1 MLPHRTRGLPPQAPA
16 HFFFRSKAP
25 GPHTSKNTR
34 MDLSFSPEDL
44 AFREEVRAFIKAE
57 LPVDVRTKMEAGIE
71 LTKADYVSWQ
81 HKLCAKGWLA
91 PNWPKKYGGTD
102 WTVVQKHIFNE
113 EMALGGAPRQM
124 PFGVAM
130 VAPVIIEFGSDEQRA
145 HYLPRI
151 LSSDDWWCQGYSE
164 PEAGSDLASLKTRAD
179 RDGDNYIIN
188 GQKTWITLAQYA
200 NMIFVLARTEQTA
213 KKQDGISFL
222 LVDMTTPGVTVR
234 PIVTIDGGKEINEV
248 IFENVRV
255 PVSSRVGK
263 EGEGW
268 TYAKFLL
275 EHERNGTAGVAG
287 SFQLLNRL
295 RAVARDQRV
304 DGKTLMD
311 DERFAERTALSY
323 AQLRSLAA
331 ESSGNRPG
339 PESSFIKITGTEI
352 QQAIT
357 TLMMEAS
364 AYDSLDPAKRSALA
378 YFNTRKTS
386 IYAGSNEIQR
396 NIIAKRILGL

>member
-1 MLPHRTRGLPPQAPA
+1 
-16 HFFFRSKAP
+16 
-25 GPHTSKNTR
+25 

-44 AFREEVRAFIKAE
+44 AFREEVRAFIRAE
-57 LPVDVRTKMEAGIE
+57 LSVDVRTKMEAGIE
-71 LTKADYVSWQ
+71 LTKDDYVGWQ
-81 HKLCAKGWLA
+81 HKLNAKGWLA
-91 PNWPKKYGGTD
+91 PSWPVKYGGTD
-102 WTVVQKHIFNE
+102 WTVVAKHIYHE

-124 PFGVAM
+124 PFGVSM

-145 HYLPRI
+145 YYLPRI
-151 LSSDDWWCQGYSE
+151 LNSDDWWCQGYSE

-179 RDGDNYIIN
+179 RDGDDYIIN
-188 GQKTWITLAQYA
+188 GQKTWITLAHFA

-213 KKQDGISFL
+213 KKQDGISFI

-255 PVSSRVGK
+255 PVANRVGK

-287 SFQLLNRL
+287 SFQLLARL
-295 RAVARDQRV
+295 RAVAGDQRV
-304 DGKTLMD
+304 DGKTVLD
-311 DERFAERTALSY
+311 DDRFAERAAQVEIELTALSY

-331 ESSGNRPG
+331 ESSGRSPG

-364 AYDSLDPAKRSALA
+364 AYASLEPAQRSALA

>member
-1 MLPHRTRGLPPQAPA
+1 
-16 HFFFRSKAP
+16 
-25 GPHTSKNTR
+25 
-34 MDLSFSPEDL
+34 MDLSYSPEDI
-44 AFREEVRAFIKAE
+44 AFRHEVREFIKNE
-57 LPVDVRTKMEAGIE
+57 LPDSIRTKMQTGNEVDKE
-71 LTKADYVSWQ
+71 DYIFWQ
-81 HKLCAKGWLA
+81 NKLNSRGWLA
-91 PNWPKKYGGTD
+91 PNWPKKYGGAEF
-102 WTVVQKHIFNE
+102 TVTQRHIYE
-113 EMALGGAPRQM
+113 EELALGWAPRNM

-130 VAPVIIEFGSDEQRA
+130 VAPVIIQFGTEEQKA

-151 LSSDDWWCQGYSE
+151 LSSEDWWCQGYSE

-179 RDGDNYIIN
+179 RDGDFYVIN
-188 GQKTWITLAQYA
+188 GAKTWITLAQYA
-200 NMIFVLARTEQTA
+200 NMIFVLARTDQNV
-213 KKQDGISFL
+213 KKQEGISFI

-255 PVSSRVGK
+255 PVANRVGK

-268 TYAKFLL
+268 TAAKFLL

-287 SFQLLNRL
+287 SFQLLEKL
-295 RAVARDQRV
+295 RNTMEKQRF
-304 DGKTLMD
+304 DGKTLLD
-311 DERFAERTALSY
+311 DENFCKRAAEVEIELTALSY
-323 AQLRSLAA
+323 AQMRSLAA
-331 ESSGNRPG
+331 ESNGGRPG

-357 TLMMEAS
+357 TLIMEAS
-364 AYDSLDPAKRSALA
+364 AHHALDPKEHSALW
-378 YFNTRKTS
+378 YFNMRKTS

>member
-1 MLPHRTRGLPPQAPA
+1 
-16 HFFFRSKAP
+16 
-25 GPHTSKNTR
+25 
-34 MDLSFSPEDL
+34 MDLAFSPQEL
-44 AFREEVRAFIKAE
+44 AFREEVRAFIRAE
-57 LPVDVRTKMEAGIE
+57 LPPQVRAKMESGIE
-71 LTKADYVSWQ
+71 LTKDDYVAWQ
-81 HKLCAKGWLA
+81 HKLNARGWLA
-91 PNWPKKYGGTD
+91 PNWPVKYGGTG
-102 WTVVQKHIFNE
+102 WTVVQKHIFDE

-124 PFGVAM
+124 PFGVSM
-130 VAPVIIEFGSDEQRA
+130 VAPVIIEFGNDEQRGY
-145 HYLPRI
+145 YLPRI
-151 LSSDDWWCQGYSE
+151 LNSDDWWCQGYSE
-164 PEAGSDLASLKTRAD
+164 PEAGSDLASLKTRAV
-179 RDGDNYIIN
+179 RDGDHYVIN
-188 GQKTWITLAQYA
+188 GQKTWITLAQFA
-200 NMIFVLARTEQTA
+200 NMIFVLARTDPEA
-213 KKQDGISFL
+213 KKQEGISFI

-255 PVSSRVGK
+255 PAENRVGK

-295 RAVARDQRV
+295 RALAGSQKF
-304 DGKTLMD
+304 DGKSMLD
-311 DERFAERTALSY
+311 DEGFTKRMAQVEIELTALSY
-323 AQLRSLAA
+323 AQMRSLAA
-331 ESSGNRPG
+331 ESSGKRPG

-364 AYDSLDPAKRSALA
+364 ANNALDPSNHSALG
-378 YFNTRKTS
+378 YFNARKTT

-396 NIIAKRILGL
+396 NIISKRILGL

>member
-1 MLPHRTRGLPPQAPA
+1 V
-16 HFFFRSKAP
+16 
-25 GPHTSKNTR
+25 
-34 MDLSFSPEDL
+34 DLSFSPEDL
-44 AFREEVRAFIKAE
+44 AFREEVRAFIRAE
-57 LPVDVRTKMEAGIE
+57 LPIEVRTKMEAGIE
-71 LTKADYVSWQ
+71 LSKDDYVAWQ
-81 HKLCAKGWLA
+81 LKLNEKGWLA
-91 PNWPKKYGGTD
+91 PNWPVQYGGTD
-102 WTVVQKHIFNE
+102 WTVVQKHIYHE

-124 PFGVAM
+124 PFGVSM

-145 HYLPRI
+145 HFLPRI
-151 LSSDDWWCQGYSE
+151 LDSTDWWCQGYSE

-179 RDGDNYIIN
+179 RDGDHYIIN
-188 GQKTWITLAQYA
+188 GQKTWITLAQFA
-200 NMIFVLARTEQTA
+200 NMIFVLARTEQAA
-213 KKQDGISFL
+213 KKQDGISFI
-222 LVDMTTPGVTVR
+222 LVDMNTPGVTVR

-255 PVSSRVGK
+255 PVANRVGT

-287 SFQLLNRL
+287 SFQLLARL
-295 RAVARDQRV
+295 RAMAADQRI
-304 DGKTLMD
+304 DGKTMLD
-311 DERFAERTALSY
+311 DDRFAERTAQVEIELTALSY

-331 ESSGNRPG
+331 ESSGTRPG

-364 AYDSLDPAKRSALA
+364 AYASLEPAQHSALS

>member
-1 MLPHRTRGLPPQAPA
+1 
-16 HFFFRSKAP
+16 
-25 GPHTSKNTR
+25 
-34 MDLSFSPEDL
+34 MDLAFSPQEL
-44 AFREEVRAFIKAE
+44 AFREEVRAFIRAE
-57 LPVDVRTKMEAGIE
+57 LPPQVRAKMESGIE
-71 LTKADYVSWQ
+71 LTKDDYVAWQ
-81 HKLCAKGWLA
+81 HKLNARGWLA
-91 PNWPKKYGGTD
+91 PNWPVKYGGTG
-102 WTVVQKHIFNE
+102 WTVVQKHIFDE

-124 PFGVAM
+124 PFGVSM
-130 VAPVIIEFGSDEQRA
+130 VAPVIIEFGNDEQRGY
-145 HYLPRI
+145 YLPRI
-151 LSSDDWWCQGYSE
+151 LNSDDWWCQGYSE
-164 PEAGSDLASLKTRAD
+164 PEAGSDLASLKTRAV
-179 RDGDNYIIN
+179 RDGDHYVIN
-188 GQKTWITLAQYA
+188 GQKTWITLAQFA
-200 NMIFVLARTEQTA
+200 NMIFVLARTDPEA
-213 KKQDGISFL
+213 KKQEGISFI

-255 PVSSRVGK
+255 PVANRVGN

-295 RAVARDQRV
+295 RALAGSQKF
-304 DGKTLMD
+304 DGKSMLD
-311 DERFAERTALSY
+311 DEGFTKRMAQVEIELTALSY
-323 AQLRSLAA
+323 AQMRSLAA
-331 ESSGNRPG
+331 ESSGKRPG

-364 AYDSLDPAKRSALA
+364 AHNSLDPSNHSALG
-378 YFNTRKTS
+378 YFNARKTT

-396 NIIAKRILGL
+396 NIISKRILGL

>member
-1 MLPHRTRGLPPQAPA
+1 
-16 HFFFRSKAP
+16 
-25 GPHTSKNTR
+25 
-34 MDLSFSPEDL
+34 MDLSFSPQDQ
-44 AFREEVRAFIKAE
+44 AFREEIRAFVRAE
-57 LPVDVRTKMEAGIE
+57 LPADIKAKMEAGIE
-71 LTKADYVSWQ
+71 LTKAEYVDWQ
-81 HKLCAKGWLA
+81 NKLNAKGWLA

-102 WTVVQKHIFNE
+102 WTVTQKHLFE
-113 EMALGGAPRQM
+113 EELALGGAPRGI
-124 PFGVAM
+124 PFGISM

-151 LSSDDWWCQGYSE
+151 LNSTDWWCQGYSE

-179 RDGDNYIIN
+179 RDGDFYVIN
-188 GQKTWITLAQYA
+188 GAKTWITMAQFA
-200 NMIFVLARTEQTA
+200 DWIFVLARTEQTA
-213 KKQDGISFL
+213 KKQDGISFI

-255 PVSSRVGK
+255 PVSNLVGK

-287 SFQLLNRL
+287 SFQLIDRL
-295 RAVARDQRV
+295 RAIAGEQHY
-304 DGKTLMD
+304 DGKTLLD
-311 DERFAERTALSY
+311 DESFVKRTAQVEIELTALSY

-331 ESSGNRPG
+331 ESSGKRPG
-339 PESSFIKITGTEI
+339 PESSFIKITGTEL

-364 AYDSLDPAKRSALA
+364 AYEALDPAKHTALA
-378 YFNTRKTS
+378 YFNMRKTS